1 MVRVPGSL
9 GASGYHRE
17 SPDEEAQAKIG
28 LGNEAP
34 TDIGSPLTSLNQE
47 GGLATNLE
55 EKPQPPAKVPSGTA
69 AGSNSHQNPL
79 DESPLAKAGNVSSK
93 QPPSSR
99 STVKKKPARSK
110 SSRKKLKAPDS
121 TIDGPVDLTSAWTD
135 EQLENVYQKK

>member
-1 MVRVPGSL
+1 GMKRRRTL
-9 GASGYHRE
+9 DHRRLHLTKVDQQIVGR
-17 SPDEEAQAKIG
+17 SS
-28 LGNEAP
+28 
-34 TDIGSPLTSLNQE
+34 TDGTE

-99 STVKKKPARSK
+99 ST
-110 SSRKKLKAPDS
+110 
-121 TIDGPVDLTSAWTD
+121 
-135 EQLENVYQKK
+135 

>member
-28 LGNEAP
+28 LENEAP
-34 TDIGSPLTSLNQE
+34 TDIGSPSTSLNQ
-47 GGLATNLE
+47 E

-79 DESPLAKAGNVSSK
+79 DESPLAKAGNVSAK

-135 EQLENVYQKK
+135 EQLENVYHKK

>member
-1 MVRVPGSL
+1 MKRRRTL
-9 GASGYHRE
+9 DHRRLHLTKVDQQIVGR
-17 SPDEEAQAKIG
+17 SS
-28 LGNEAP
+28 
-34 TDIGSPLTSLNQE
+34 TDGTE

-135 EQLENVYQKK
+135 EQLENVYHKK